1 MTKINSTA
9 IFIKMEIH
17 YVNLLHRNDR
27 KALMEKELKV
37 IKNTPIHCFE
47 AIQPNFKLLFDL
59 QEKDII
65 SKESYINVLSENSS
79 MITKGSIGCFLSH
92 WELLKKCSQEQ
103 KIFIILEDD
112 VTLHPE
118 FETIITNGLESINYN
133 FDRIYLGQPHPLWK
147 NSAVDFNSY
156 FWKLSNG
163 YSGTFGYIIH
173 PNHASFLLKQI
184 KCITNH
190 IDNTFLTLDSFVK
203 ETQILLFKT
212 PLVDTEIHR
221 NRDSNVLI
229 PRQTRFKRFSKS
241 NKIPS
246 ILCFFDCLI
255 LTEWKQKNPHYEIKI
270 FDNQENVLEF
280 LKIHGGFF
288 VGNCKRSW
296 SLQSIFQHC
305 DLVMV
310 KDSKLFYG
318 CIPETFDF
326 LFTDCTDREYTLV
339 LPEWFLI

>member
-1 MTKINSTA
+1 MTKNNSTT

-27 KALMEKELKV
+27 KALMEKELNV
-37 IKNTPIHCFE
+37 IKNIPIHRFD
-47 AIQPNFKLLFDL
+47 AIQPSFHQLYEL
-59 QEKDII
+59 QEKEII
-65 SKESYINVLSENSS
+65 SRDSYIKVLSENSS

-103 KIFIILEDD
+103 KIFILLEDD

-118 FETIITNGLESINYN
+118 FESIVTKGLESIYYN

-147 NSAVDFNSY
+147 NFVTDFNSY
-156 FWKLSNG
+156 FWKLSGG

-190 IDNTFLTLDSFVK
+190 IDNTFLTLDSLVK
-203 ETQILLFKT
+203 ETKILLFKT
-212 PLVDTEIHR
+212 PLVNTEIHR
-221 NRDSNVLI
+221 NRDSNVLL
-229 PRQTRFKRFSKS
+229 PRLRFKKFSMI
-241 NKIPS
+241 IPFT
-246 ILCFFDCLI
+246 LCFYDCQTI
-255 LTEWKQKNPHYEIKI
+255 EEWKQKNPNCATQI
-270 FDNQENVLEF
+270 FDSQEKVFEF
-280 LKIHGGFF
+280 LKNHGGFF

-296 SLQSIFQHC
+296 SIQPIFQHC
-305 DLVMV
+305 DLVIV

-318 CIPETFDF
+318 CIPETFEF
-326 LFTDCTDREYTLV
+326 LFINGHHDRKTTLV